1 MSYGFGAHRMQLNAL
16 FREGDFPGPVRRDFV
31 DFVDGAA
38 IKSIQK
44 EMIENEESN
53 WELGG
58 DYEYSFANG
67 SRLAFLFVANDEIRN
82 SVRERFLADPASS
95 PLNKNLYIDSQ
106 RQTKELILQTN
117 YNFSLTEGQ
126 SLRIGFERAINEL
139 NSALFIASP
148 FGTETASENTAAY
161 P

>member
-1 MSYGFGAHRMQLNAL
+1 MQLNAL

-67 SRLAFLFVANDEIRN
+67 SRLAFLFVANDEIQ
-82 SVRERFLADPASS
+82 E
-95 PLNKNLYIDSQ
+95 IQ
-106 RQTKELILQTN
+106 
-117 YNFSLTEGQ
+117 
-126 SLRIGFERAINEL
+126 
-139 NSALFIASP
+139 
-148 FGTETASENTAAY
+148 
-161 P
+161 